1 MRSDREYYN
10 ELLDYYG
17 DLLTRHQVDVL
28 KDYYAEDLSMKE
40 IAEDYQISK
49 AAISDLIKRSLQQL
63 EEYEKKLHLLKQ
75 SEEIETL
82 IQDMRKEDSDLFH
95 RYAEKLEKIN
105 RG

>member
-17 DLLTRHQVDVL
+17 DLLTRHQTDVL
-28 KDYYAEDLSMKE
+28 KDYYGEDLSMKE
-40 IAEDYQISK
+40 IADDYQVSK

-63 EEYEKKLHLLKQ
+63 EEYEKKLKLLKQ
-75 SEEIETL
+75 NEEIETL
-82 IQDMRKEDSDLFH
+82 IQDMRKEDSGLLN
-95 RYAEKLEKIN
+95 RYADRLEKIN